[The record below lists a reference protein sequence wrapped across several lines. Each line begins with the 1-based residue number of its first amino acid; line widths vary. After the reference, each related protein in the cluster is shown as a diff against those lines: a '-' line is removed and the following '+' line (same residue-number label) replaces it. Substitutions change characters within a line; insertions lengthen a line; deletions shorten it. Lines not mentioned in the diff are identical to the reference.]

1 MIKLYDINDELI
13 KRGVGITGIETGI
26 AIVDDD
32 PPNDDG
38 DNQIDPN
45 HIDDHHQNDKTNGD
59 NDNYDDLTP
68 PNDGTKFEEMEE
80 VEQLEAD
87 QTNYSS
93 NYPNFHM

>member
-38 DNQIDPN
+38 DNQSDPN

-87 QTNYSS
+87 
-93 NYPNFHM
+93 